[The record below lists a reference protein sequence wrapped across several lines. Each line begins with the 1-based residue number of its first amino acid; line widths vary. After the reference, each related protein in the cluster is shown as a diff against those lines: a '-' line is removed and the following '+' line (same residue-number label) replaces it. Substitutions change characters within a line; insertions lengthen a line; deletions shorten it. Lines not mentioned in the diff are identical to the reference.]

1 MDALEIVVSTMRILS
16 LTSISCIGTQFCAL
30 CLLIRTLVRALNDE
44 LRVCLQKALKGGAA
58 DEKKTESAV
67 SRRLLDLRM
76 VFARVYDVCGEIN
89 NVFGI
94 FVLLIL
100 TYHNT
105 FIHVEVFHICA
116 QVIDSTLVQST
127 WKFAHSKEAL
137 WAVINIVKIL
147 AFFVCCALVLTEV
160 G

>member
-1 MDALEIVVSTMRILS
+1 MDALEIVVSTSRILS

-30 CLLIRTLVRALNDE
+30 CLIIRTLVRALNDE
-44 LRVCLQKALKGGAA
+44 LRLCLRKAVKSG
-58 DEKKTESAV
+58 DEKTAEGAV
-67 SRRLLDLRM
+67 SKRLLDLRM
-76 VFARVYDVCGEIN
+76 AFAKVYDVCGEMN

-127 WKFAHSKEAL
+127 WKFAHTKEAL

-147 AFFVCCALVLTEV
+147 AFFICSALVLLEV
-160 G
+160 SY